1 MKKSIFAVLVAG
13 IMAFA
18 ADFAEVEWADAVA
31 LSKKGAIFLDV
42 RTPGEV
48 AEGAVTGALTIP
60 LQELQERFTEL
71 PKDKQ
76 ILVYCRS
83 GKRSANATAFLTAK
97 GYNVVNVKGG
107 FLAVPPKT
115 VLPHN

>member
-1 MKKSIFAVLVAG
+1 MKKFILALMTFAVAT
-13 IMAFA
+13 FA
-18 ADFAEVEWADAVA
+18 ADIAEVEWSDAVS

-60 LQELQERFTEL
+60 LQELEERSKEL
-71 PKDKQ
+71 PKDKK

-83 GKRSANATAFLTAK
+83 GKRSANATAYLASL
-97 GYNVVNVKGG
+97 GYDVVNVKGG
-107 FLAVPPKT
+107 FMAVPPKN